1 MSRKG
6 YSITLSILER
16 DKEQLEELALEFGKT
31 WGDRP
36 NISKLVEAIARQ
48 ELRIAPNHDWTLERI
63 HALNRA
69 RTTLIDAGEI
79 EMAVAIAQ
87 LLLER
92 SELSIPLRTE
102 LENFIAEPVR
112 PWRRLIETYL
122 RRQQPFQLSYQ
133 DAAERIWQ
141 FTIRYG
147 EITTHEDRKY
157 LDCWCEETT
166 GNQDLPE
173 LAHNW
178 CLRLDRIT
186 DAAVSPI
193 TGAWHLG
200 LASIPVEFHLFRGL
214 AFAYHSKTNQDTV
227 NEWLTDPPQVRR
239 VVRQVPNTFWFLREV
254 LRYGEDCLILQ
265 PESIRQEMQH
275 KIATLH
281 NLYNPD
287 PTQNSTSS

>member
-1 MSRKG
+1 MGRKG
-6 YSITLSILER
+6 DSITLSISSR
-16 DKEQLEELALEFGKT
+16 DKSHLEALALALGMT

-48 ELRIAPNHDWTLERI
+48 ELRVAPNHDWTLERI
-63 HALNRA
+63 HTLHRA
-69 RTTLIDAGEI
+69 RTALVDAGEI
-79 EMAVAIAQ
+79 EMAVVIAQ

-102 LENFIAEPVR
+102 LENFIAEPVH

-122 RRQQPFQLSYQ
+122 LRQQPFQLSYQ
-133 DAAERIWQ
+133 DAAERIWH

-157 LDCWCEETT
+157 LDCWCEETA

-193 TGAWHLG
+193 TGSWRIG
-200 LASIPVEFHLFRGL
+200 LASIPVEFQLFRGL
-214 AFAYHSKTNQDTV
+214 AFAYRSKTNQDTV

-254 LRYGEDCLILQ
+254 LPYGEDCLIIQ
-265 PESIRQEMQH
+265 PENIRQQIQR
-275 KIATLH
+275 KITDLH
-281 NLYNPD
+281 NLYNPA
-287 PTQNSTSS
+287 P